1 MFVRAKVLYI
11 VGDDVGNS
19 FSIDESLTKTGI
31 KSKFFNTNPNVLS
44 SNGYSNF
51 LKKLPPET
59 VFAVKIVSR
68 NNSNNTPSFLIS
80 IPFVSSHLGL
90 PIKIGETIWL
100 QEINEISDVEKF
112 YEINAY
118 YLGRAHSYFTTEDT
132 GYCYSDREEDIFNI
146 SKKSF
151 NASRIE
157 KSKNVKQKLNTL
169 KEATIRANSVFTHNT
184 VSKNKEL
191 DYLNNKSSYITKS
204 IDEYDIRPITKFIKK
219 SEDSVFQGTYNN
231 MISLSS
237 ENDKFE
243 SNSRHGNIELIV
255 GHGEYTKNEPPEEF
269 EFDQVS
275 TNNNKLSEKIK
286 IRKFN
291 TDIAGFQ
298 IWNGIHYETVKSDMS
313 FVNEGVINKLGLNN
327 YELNFL
333 NDKNAKSQSYNGNA
347 ASFNISEYNTKSIEI
362 QKNNLPLLSDITGI
376 DLDFLLNSNIKD
388 KNVFT
393 IKVPATY
400 PDLNNN
406 ILDSFYGGSSITG
419 ISDSIILCTH
429 KNLYSANNNIK
440 LIQTNSD
447 DGYSTQISL
456 NPSGN
461 ILLDGHKI
469 LIGSYDRLNGKQNG
483 KSAMVYLGHS
493 NENQSLVL
501 GERLN
506 DFLEEILKVQI
517 EVFRLLKESLIK
529 LNQTDTDIN
538 NTVNDLLT
546 ELIVFGG
553 NAPTFVGPAAPVG
566 VAVTN
571 LTTALVKLS
580 PVTTQ
585 IGQKVDEEARFINE
599 QLLIKKDEEYS
610 LRIQRIINNLELLL
624 SKFTKTS

>member
-19 FSIDESLTKTGI
+19 FSIDESLTKIGI
-31 KSKFFNTNPNVLS
+31 KTKFFNTNPNVLA

-59 VFAVKIVSR
+59 AFAVKLVSR
-68 NNSNNTPSFLIS
+68 NNNNNSHSFLIS

-90 PIKIGETIWL
+90 PIKVGETIWL

-132 GYCYSDREEDIFNI
+132 GYCYSDREEDIFNV

-151 NASRIE
+151 NTSRIE
-157 KSKNVKQKLNTL
+157 KSKNVRQKLNTL

-184 VSKNKEL
+184 VSDNKAFN
-191 DYLNNKSSYITKS
+191 YLNNKSSYISKS
-204 IDEYDIRPITKFIKK
+204 IDKYDIRPITKFIKK

-243 SNSRHGNIELIV
+243 SNSRYGNIELIV

-269 EFDQVS
+269 EFDQV
-275 TNNNKLSEKIK
+275 TPNNNKLTEKVK

-298 IWNGIHYETVKSDMS
+298 IWNGIHYETVKSNMS
-313 FVNEGVINKLGLNN
+313 FVNEGVVNKLGLNN
-327 YELNFL
+327 YALNFL
-333 NDKNAKSQSYNGNA
+333 NDKNARSQSYSSNA

-362 QKNNLPLLSDITGI
+362 QKNNLPFLSDITNI
-376 DLDFLLNSNIKD
+376 ELEMFLNSNVKD
-388 KNVFT
+388 KNTFVVQ
-393 IKVPATY
+393 VPAIY

-406 ILDSFYGGSSITG
+406 ILDSFHGGSSITG
-419 ISDSIILCTH
+419 VSDSIVFCTH
-429 KNLYSANNNIK
+429 KDLYSVNNNIK

-447 DGYSTQISL
+447 DGHSTQIAL
-456 NPSGN
+456 NSSGN

-469 LIGSYDRLNGKQNG
+469 LIGSYDRLNSKKNG

-506 DFLEEILKVQI
+506 DFLEEVLKVQI
-517 EVFRLLKESLIK
+517 EVFRLLKESLTT
-529 LNQTDTDIN
+529 LNQVDGEINDTIN
-538 NTVNDLLT
+538 KLIT
-546 ELIVFGG
+546 ELITFAASGAG
-553 NAPTFVGPAAPVG
+553 FVGPLAPVG
-566 VAVTN
+566 AAFNAFSPKV
-571 LTTALVKLS
+571 VKINPS
-580 PVTTQ
+580 TTQ
-585 IGQKVDEEARFINE
+585 INTTIEEQTKFINE
-599 QLLIKKDEEYS
+599 KLLLKKDEEYS
-610 LRIQRIINNLELLL
+610 LRIQGIINNLELLL
-624 SKFTKTS
+624 SKFAKTS